1 MSKPTYISVLRTAYK
16 AATMFDITDFDCN
29 DALVTL
35 VYGLPMKRTQEALRE
50 RYGIVLW
57 AVSQSTATDNLHL
70 ELGAIAYPD

>member
-50 RYGIVLW
+50 RYGIVL
-57 AVSQSTATDNLHL
+57 
-70 ELGAIAYPD
+70 